1 VPEDVHLDQPNQK
14 TRLRRCHLLGGE
26 PTSQSDSLSSPFF
39 WLSIPPFARLYFQ
52 KRDGRSDEQELVPAG
67 PFTLAHYRVC
77 SDAMKKRRLLLSVS
91 LFCLSFTSA
100 ALAEEVEIG
109 RVPMPVL
116 SSSEWATIH
125 QQQGPNSQIIPVD
138 VNLAVNQGVV
148 YGVNIRHGSG
158 YPEID
163 QTIVRWIAENW
174 RTDNWFRGGDAYVVS
189 LNVDPVAHH
198 VVFRNNDSSVRHN
211 FPIIEKLRAD
221 VISIVR
227 GS

>member
-1 VPEDVHLDQPNQK
+1 MPEDVHLGQPNQK
-14 TRLRRCHLLGGE
+14 TRLRHWWISKN
-26 PTSQSDSLSSPFF
+26 PSLRASFPRR
-39 WLSIPPFARLYFQ
+39 IIAYI
-52 KRDGRSDEQELVPAG
+52 RDV
-67 PFTLAHYRVC
+67 
-77 SDAMKKRRLLLSVS
+77 MKKRRLLLSVS

-116 SSSEWATIH
+116 NSSEWAMIH

-148 YGVNIRHGSG
+148 YGVSIRHGSG

-189 LNVDPVAHH
+189 LDVDPVAHH

>member
-1 VPEDVHLDQPNQK
+1 
-14 TRLRRCHLLGGE
+14 
-26 PTSQSDSLSSPFF
+26 
-39 WLSIPPFARLYFQ
+39 
-52 KRDGRSDEQELVPAG
+52 
-67 PFTLAHYRVC
+67 
-77 SDAMKKRRLLLSVS
+77 MKKRRFLLSVS

-100 ALAEEVEIG
+100 GLAEEVEIG

-116 SSSEWATIH
+116 SSSEWAMIR

-138 VNLAVNQGVV
+138 VNLAVNRGVV
-148 YGVNIRHGSG
+148 YGVSIRHGSG

-163 QTIVRWIAENW
+163 NTIVRWISNNW

-189 LNVDPVAHH
+189 LNVDPAVHH
-198 VVFRNNDSSVRHN
+198 VVFRNNGGNVRNN
-211 FPIIEKLRAD
+211 FPRIEKLRAD

>member
-1 VPEDVHLDQPNQK
+1 
-14 TRLRRCHLLGGE
+14 
-26 PTSQSDSLSSPFF
+26 
-39 WLSIPPFARLYFQ
+39 
-52 KRDGRSDEQELVPAG
+52 
-67 PFTLAHYRVC
+67 
-77 SDAMKKRRLLLSVS
+77 MKKRLLLLSVS

-116 SSSEWATIH
+116 SSSEWAMIR

-138 VNLAVNQGVV
+138 VNLAVNSGVV
-148 YGVNIRHGSG
+148 YGVSIRHGSG

-163 QTIVRWIAENW
+163 NTIVKWISNNW

-189 LNVDPVAHH
+189 LDVNPVFHH
-198 VVFRNNDSSVRHN
+198 VVFRNNDGNGRNTS
-211 FPIIEKLRAD
+211 PIIQKLRAD

>member
-1 VPEDVHLDQPNQK
+1 MEY
-14 TRLRRCHLLGGE
+14 TRNAMRK
-26 PTSQSDSLSSPFF
+26 
-39 WLSIPPFARLYFQ
+39 RL
-52 KRDGRSDEQELVPAG
+52 
-67 PFTLAHYRVC
+67 
-77 SDAMKKRRLLLSVS
+77 LLLSVS

-116 SSSEWATIH
+116 SSSEWATIR
-125 QQQGPNSQIIPVD
+125 QQQGQDLRIIPVD

-148 YGVNIRHGSG
+148 YGVSIRHGSG

-163 QTIVRWIAENW
+163 NTIVRWITNNW
-174 RTDNWFRGGDAYVVS
+174 RTDNWFKGGDAYVVS
-189 LNVDPVAHH
+189 LDVDPVLHH
-198 VVFRNNDSSVRHN
+198 VVFRNNDGNVRN
-211 FPIIEKLRAD
+211 TSPIIEKLRAD